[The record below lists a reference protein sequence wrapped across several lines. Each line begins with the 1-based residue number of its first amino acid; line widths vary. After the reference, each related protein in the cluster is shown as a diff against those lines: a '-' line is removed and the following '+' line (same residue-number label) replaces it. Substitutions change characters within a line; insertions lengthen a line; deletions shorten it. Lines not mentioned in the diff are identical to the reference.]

1 VEDSL
6 SGVVAALAAGMTVV
20 GFVGGSHCGAGHSG
34 AMLEAGCTQVFD
46 RMERLAE
53 FLVVRIHT
61 RLDHQGRSK

>member
-1 VEDSL
+1 MH
-6 SGVVAALAAGMTVV
+6 GGAAGSGAPT
-20 GFVGGSHCGAGHSG
+20 GNTNAGHSG